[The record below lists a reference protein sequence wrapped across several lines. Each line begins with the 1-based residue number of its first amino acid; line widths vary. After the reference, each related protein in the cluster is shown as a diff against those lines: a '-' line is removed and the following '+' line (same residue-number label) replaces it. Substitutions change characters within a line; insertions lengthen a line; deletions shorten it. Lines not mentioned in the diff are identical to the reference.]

1 MKTALHKELKTK
13 KTFSE
18 KARYL
23 FYAYKFEIIVF
34 TICFGF
40 IVFFGQS
47 ILFRSKPVLN
57 VGVYTTENTL
67 ANGKDE
73 PIRNKFNNLLHI
85 SNNRESVQ
93 VMSGS
98 TKKISDEIKMQS
110 LLSAGQIDI
119 LITNKAQFNQL
130 NKHKNAFRVLP
141 NKFTNQFNKSA
152 LIYQNKKVIGIK
164 AKNIKIFQ
172 TLINSD
178 NDILCV
184 PTKGEHHSEAFKLLN
199 ALEN

>member
-1 MKTALHKELKTK
+1 MKTALHKELQTK
-13 KTFSE
+13 KTIFE
-18 KARYL
+18 KVKYL
-23 FYAYKFEIIVF
+23 LYAYKFEIIVF
-34 TICFGF
+34 VICFGF
-40 IVFFGQS
+40 IIFFGQS

-73 PIRNKFNNLLHI
+73 PIRNKLNTLLHI
-85 SNNRESVQ
+85 SNKRESVQ

-119 LITNKAQFNQL
+119 LVTNKKQFNHL
-130 NKHKNAFRVLP
+130 NKHKKAVRTIP
-141 NKFTNQFNKSA
+141 NKFTKQINKHS
-152 LIYQNKKVIGIK
+152 LIYKNKKVVGIK
-164 AKNIKIFQ
+164 AKNVAVFK
-172 TLINSD
+172 TVINSD
-178 NDILCV
+178 NDILCI
-184 PTKGEHHSEAFKLLN
+184 PIKGEHYIQAFKLLN